1 MQRMR
6 VLLLST
12 YELGHQPLHLAV
24 PAARLEADG
33 HAVEVIDLAVE
44 ALDWQTVERADAVAV
59 SVPMH
64 TAMILAVD
72 VVRRIRAHR
81 PDLPVAFYGL
91 YATLGI
97 DPTVDRVVHRV
108 ISGEYVEPLSEWIA
122 ELSTGMAEP
131 GRSVVRI
138 GKPPTAVPQRSSLP
152 ALDRYAHL
160 KVGDEHRLV
169 GYVEATQGCG
179 HTCRH
184 CPVPAVYGGRFRAVD
199 IESIRADVDQLVGM
213 GARHV
218 TFGDPDFLNGP
229 AHAERVLV
237 ALRGDHSDLTF
248 DVTVKVEHV
257 LAHADIWERMAA
269 HGVLFVVSAY
279 ESVDDR
285 TLQLMDKGHTAADL
299 GPATMMLRS
308 AGIDVRPSLLP
319 FTPWTELDHLPAL
332 FSFLSE
338 FDLLGSI
345 DPIQLAIRL
354 LIPKGSLMLDLPE
367 TRESVTGYRPES
379 LSYQWESADPRLD
392 PLQLRLSEIAE
403 WGADRDDHSTTL
415 LEQWGAVVDVTA
427 SKLAMAIPTGA
438 VAGRPR
444 LTEPWFC

>member
-33 HAVEVIDLAVE
+33 HTVEVIDLAVD
-44 ALDWQTVERADAVAV
+44 ALDWHAVERAGAVAI

-64 TAMILAVD
+64 TAMVLAVG
-72 VVRRIRAHR
+72 VARRVRAQR
-81 PDLPVAFYGL
+81 PDLPLAFYGL

-97 DPTVDRVVHRV
+97 DPTVDRLAHRV

-122 ELSTGMAEP
+122 ELSTGLAHP
-131 GRSVVRI
+131 GRAIVRV
-138 GKPPTAVPQRSSLP
+138 GKPPAAVPQRSGLP

-160 KVGDEHRLV
+160 KLGDEHRLV
-169 GYVEATQGCG
+169 GYVEATQGCR

-199 IESIRADVDQLVGM
+199 VESIRADVDQLVGG
-213 GARHV
+213 GAQHI

-229 AHAERVLV
+229 AHAERVLGV
-237 ALRGDHSDLTF
+237 LRSDHPELTF
-248 DVTVKVEHV
+248 DVTVKVEHI
-257 LAHADIWERMAA
+257 LAHADIWERLAA
-269 HGVLFVVSAY
+269 TGVLFVVSAY

-285 TLQLMDKGHTAADL
+285 TLLLMDKGHTAADL
-299 GPATMMLRS
+299 GPATTVLRS

-319 FTPWTELDHLPAL
+319 FTPWTELQHLPSL

-338 FDLLGSI
+338 FDLLGSV

-354 LIPKGSLMLDLPE
+354 LIPKGSLMLELPE
-367 TRESVTGYRPES
+367 TQAAVTGYRAES

-392 PLQLRLSEIAE
+392 VLQRRLADIAE
-403 WGADRDDHSTTL
+403 SGADREDHSATL
-415 LEQWGAVVDVTA
+415 LEQWGAVVDVSA
-427 SKLAMAIPTGA
+427 STLPVAIPAGA